1 MLGRL
6 QGSLEKPVQEGL
18 VIVGNMTV
26 GGTISKVEELANILQ
41 VCVDAGAKKILLPAP
56 SAGDF
61 YTVPSDLIVKVQPI
75 FYLDPIDAVYK
86 ALGVS

>member
-1 MLGRL
+1 MSAKYAHLID
-6 QGSLEKPVQEGL
+6 SLEKPVQEGNFKSRG
-18 VIVGNMTV
+18 I
-26 GGTISKVEELANILQ
+26 ILQ
-41 VCVDAGAKKILLPAP
+41 VCVDEGAKKILLPAP

-61 YTVPSDLIVKVQPI
+61 FTVPADLILKVQPI